1 MNSHLL
7 AQKDGSERD
16 DGDLPGLGLPPVLL
30 SPRRSEFPLA
40 GPVGNRVVLSWFGI
54 LRCSG

>member
-1 MNSHLL
+1 MNSHVL

-30 SPRRSEFPLA
+30 SPGRSEFLLA
-40 GPVGNRVVLSWFGI
+40 DPVGNGVVLSWFGI